1 MISDPWR
8 ATRAEAA
15 AIRFARI
22 LGLVRIES
30 PALYTLVI
38 IIIIFSYSLF
48 RGSVDCMSELTLLG
62 VGLAAGVAAGMFGIG
77 GGLIIVP
84 ALIFLLGMK
93 EKQAIGTSL
102 AALIPPV
109 GLLGAA
115 EYYRSGYINIKYAA
129 LIAVGLFIGAYFG
142 AKIVISMPDAL
153 IRRIYAIF
161 LLAIAARMLVF
172 GK

>member
-1 MISDPWR
+1 M
-8 ATRAEAA
+8 
-15 AIRFARI
+15 
-22 LGLVRIES
+22 
-30 PALYTLVI
+30 
-38 IIIIFSYSLF
+38 
-48 RGSVDCMSELTLLG
+48 LLG

-84 ALIFLLGMK
+84 ALIFLLGLK

-142 AKIVISMPDAL
+142 AKLVISMPDAL

-161 LLAIAARMLVF
+161 LLAIAARMLIM